1 MCVQFVML
9 LNSFEKQEEVVAVEV
24 VKVMACAHCY
34 STKFIS
40 SA

>member
-1 MCVQFVML
+1 ML
-9 LNSFEKQEEVVAVEV
+9 LNNFEKQEEVVAVEIV
-24 VKVMACAHCY
+24 EVMACAHSF

>member
-1 MCVQFVML
+1 ML

-24 VKVMACAHCY
+24 VEVMACASSY
-34 STKFIS
+34 STRFIS